1 MSGRGMNK
9 DAKAKR
15 RQSALALWRQR
26 WPWFAVF
33 VVLVA
38 IHVTAASSEIGG
50 NLGGDSV
57 VYYLLAK
64 AIAGG
69 QGYVDLYLPA
79 NPVHTKF
86 PFMFPLVLAPF
97 HLLLEYPLFTMHLLV
112 AVCNCA
118 AAVILGAFTARR
130 LGRTAGIAFAVL
142 FGTMPI
148 IYLKSLYL
156 LSEPLYM
163 FFAFLALLAFERW
176 TDREASLEVS
186 IKTPAFIAV
195 LCVLAFFTRSAGVA
209 LPAALFL
216 GLLRRRKRVYIRDKA
231 VPAALIMIVIAA
243 LLAAP
248 WLLRNMS
255 AAGEATDYVGQ
266 FLAKDPYNLEAGTIS
281 AADFGKRLLKNSAY
295 YLPAFADGAF
305 SPSWTLNFL
314 QSLWPLFIILV
325 AAGLV
330 REIIAEHCA
339 AESFVVFSLGI
350 VLVWPFYEAR
360 FLVPVIPLA
369 CFYLVRGTTWLT
381 DKLLS
386 HKKAAYVPAGLMALI
401 MAFQLYSL
409 SSLVKERFEED
420 WMPERP
426 VKISMED
433 REVYWRRPIVN
444 WSKYHYPRQWDR
456 EKTRNMKMVFTD
468 YIIMNHML
476 KELTPETAVVLS
488 RKPMLT
494 YFYSGRKAVPLH
506 FSSEPSRQRQYLL
519 EKNVDYIVTGL
530 NEAVLNR
537 TFELDKK
544 DRVFT
549 KVAEIKDG
557 ISKIIK
563 VDKTALQKIR

>member
-1 MSGRGMNK
+1 MNK
-9 DAKAKR
+9 DAKATR
-15 RQSALALWRQR
+15 RQSALALCRHR

-33 VVLVA
+33 AGLLA

-79 NPVHTKF
+79 NPPHTKF
-86 PFMFPLVLAPF
+86 PFMFPLLLAPF
-97 HLLLEYPLFTMHLLV
+97 HLFMEFPLYAMHLLV
-112 AVCNCA
+112 AVFNCA
-118 AAVILGAFTARR
+118 AAVILGAFTAKRM
-130 LGRTAGIAFAVL
+130 GRTAGIAFAIL

-148 IYLKSLYL
+148 IYLKSLHL

-163 FFAFLALLAFERW
+163 FFVFLALLAFEKW
-176 TDREASLEVS
+176 TGDDTSPEVS
-186 IKTPAFIAV
+186 IKTPALIAV
-195 LCVLAFFTRSAGVA
+195 LGVLALFTRSAGVV
-209 LPAALFL
+209 LPAALFA
-216 GLLRRRKRVYIRDKA
+216 GLWRRRKRLYIKNKA
-231 VPAALIMIVIAA
+231 VPAALIMIVVAA

-248 WLLRNMS
+248 WLIRNMS

-281 AADFGKRLLKNSAY
+281 AVDFGKRLLQNSAY

-305 SPSWTLNFL
+305 SPSWTPNFL

-325 AAGLV
+325 VAGLV
-330 REIIAEHCA
+330 REIIAGHCA
-339 AESFVVFSLGI
+339 AELFLLFSLGI

-369 CFYLVRGTTWLT
+369 CFYLIRGATWPA

-386 HKKAAYVPAGLMALI
+386 PKKAAGVLAGVMALI
-401 MAFQLYSL
+401 ITFQLYSL
-409 SSLVKERFEED
+409 SALVKERFEED

-444 WSKYHYPRQWDR
+444 WSKYHYPRQWSD
-456 EKTRNMKMVFTD
+456 EKIRNMKMVFTD
-468 YIIMNHML
+468 YIIMNHIL
-476 KELTPETAVVLS
+476 KELTPEKSVILS

-506 FSSEPSRQRQYLL
+506 YSSESAEQKQYLL
-519 EKNVDYIVTGL
+519 DNNVDYIVTGL
-530 NEAVLNR
+530 NETVLNR
-537 TFELDKK
+537 TFEMDKK
-544 DRVFT
+544 SRVFT
-549 KVAEIKDG
+549 KVAEIEGG
-557 ISKIIK
+557 ISRIIK
-563 VDKTALQKIR
+563 VNKTALRKLR